1 MTFVSES
8 FHLSGH
14 LTCGI
19 RCWGSIYN
27 FTYFATFRSLPN
39 LRKYEMSTSQNVRH
53 ICRPRPAPLSNFGAK
68 AVEFLRKKWAAD
80 FLPPWTT
87 ADICHSSNGLL
98 YVAANQGFISPGYI
112 EARARGTQCEE
123 CQIFG
128 TEVWECHLI
137 VNLSLQTFSKRVWLP
152 KMAQKIGRGEFF
164 LAFKQKLSALFF
176 QNRAILKRI
185 LGFVNSWWERYE
197 YCVSLCVEAVS

>member
-1 MTFVSES
+1 MCQLKES
-8 FHLSGH
+8 KIIVEGAFARVLELMWPSSLNLFTCLAISHVESGAGVQFTILHILQLSVP
-14 LTCGI
+14 C
-19 RCWGSIYN
+19 
-27 FTYFATFRSLPN
+27 
-39 LRKYEMSTSQNVRH
+39 Q
-53 ICRPRPAPLSNFGAK
+53 ICVNTKCP
-68 AVEFLRKKWAAD
+68 FLRMFGTSATPA
-80 FLPPWTT
+80 LP
-87 ADICHSSNGLL
+87 HSPTLAQKLLNSCAKSEQQTFYLSRLRHCSNGLL

-164 LAFKQKLSALFF
+164 GFQAKTLFP
-176 QNRAILKRI
+176 
-185 LGFVNSWWERYE
+185 E
-197 YCVSLCVEAVS
+197 

>member
-19 RCWGSIYN
+19 RCWGSIHN

-39 LRKYEMSTSQNVRH
+39 LRKYEMSISQNVH
-53 ICRPRPAPLSNFGAK
+53 LPPPPCPPLSNFGAK
-68 AVEFLRKKWAAD
+68 AVEFLRKKWAVD
-80 FLPPWTT
+80 FLPPQTA
-87 ADICHSSNGLL
+87 ADIRHSSNGLL

-128 TEVWECHLI
+128 TEVWDCHLI
-137 VNLSLQTFSKRVWLP
+137 VNLSLQTFSKRVWGP

-164 LAFKQKLSALFF
+164 WLSSKNSVLF
-176 QNRAILKRI
+176 IYRI
-185 LGFVNSWWERYE
+185 GQF
-197 YCVSLCVEAVS
+197 

>member
-1 MTFVSES
+1 MCQLKDSKIIVEGAFARVLELMWPSSLNLFTCLAISHVESGAGVQFTILHILQLSVPCQICVNTKCPSLKMFGTSSTPALPHSPTLAQKLLNSCAKSEQQTF
-8 FHLSGH
+8 
-14 LTCGI
+14 
-19 RCWGSIYN
+19 YQ
-27 FTYFATFRSLPN
+27 A
-39 LRKYEMSTSQNVRH
+39 
-53 ICRPRPAPLSNFGAK
+53 
-68 AVEFLRKKWAAD
+68 AAD
-80 FLPPWTT
+80 
-87 ADICHSSNGLL
+87 IRHSSNGLL

-176 QNRAILKRI
+176 P
-185 LGFVNSWWERYE
+185 E
-197 YCVSLCVEAVS
+197 